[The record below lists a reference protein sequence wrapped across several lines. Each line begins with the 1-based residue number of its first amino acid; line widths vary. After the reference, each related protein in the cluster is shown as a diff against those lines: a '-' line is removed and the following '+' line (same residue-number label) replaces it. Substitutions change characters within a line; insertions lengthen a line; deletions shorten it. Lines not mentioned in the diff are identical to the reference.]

1 MADKKTSL
9 ITGSN
14 AKIKLNGVTLAY
26 AVDVQYD
33 VSVAT
38 IPVETMGRYEVL
50 ANEPIATTVAG
61 SFTIVRYTAAAK
73 AGQISGAAEGGNG
86 IGNWGTKAGE
96 GAPADGRANK
106 GLSTHVN
113 PGDILTS
120 TTVDIELFRKTQNDP
135 TATTGVEFFM
145 KIHDA
150 RITRMAGSV
159 NKRGILMETFQFVAE
174 MADNESFDKK
184 PSGEED
190 LST

>member
-14 AKIKLNGVTLAY
+14 AKIKINGVTLAY

-61 SFTIVRYTAAAK
+61 SFTVVRYTKAAYDGK
-73 AGQISGAAEGGNG
+73 ISGAAANGNG
-86 IGNWGTKAGE
+86 IGNWGTRAGGE
-96 GAPADGRANK
+96 GAATSGK

-120 TTVDIELFRKTQNDP
+120 TTVDIDLYRKSVNDP
-135 TATTGVEFFM
+135 TAAAGVELFK
-145 KIHDA
+145 KIYDA

-174 MADNESFDKK
+174 MIDDDSFTKK
-184 PSGEED
+184 QSGEAD
-190 LST
+190 LSD